1 MDGNFDAAIATAF
14 TEAVQTRG
22 ATELRASI
30 AGTADNPHAQ
40 GFLQMRNGQVSV
52 REPQVALE
60 DLNVRID
67 LTGARAT
74 VSQLT
79 GVLNGGDLTGG
90 GSVEYLRGAIAN
102 ANLDVKARDVYMNAP
117 EGLKTMSNIDINVR
131 NAGEEVV
138 VGGRVQIVDGS
149 YTEEKITRMILAKAT
164 QPKPLDLTE
173 HHSQMVENLRF
184 DIRVVTQNPIV
195 IDNSLA
201 KAEVT
206 ANLRLMGNPYEPGLS
221 GRVEIDEG
229 GELHF
234 QERTYVVDRGVIT
247 FTGER
252 TIEPN
257 LDILATTSVGGY
269 DITLRVSGET
279 GKTETTL
286 TSDPAL
292 PEPDILAL
300 LVTGKTMEEIRG
312 NEFEVASNQV
322 LSYLTGRVGSQ
333 LGRTIAGATGLST
346 VRIEPNLIA
355 SEADPSA
362 RMTLGQNITRNLEL
376 IYSMDLVNSSDQI
389 YVAEYDLSKRF
400 TTRGVRQADG
410 SFRGDFRHE
419 MRFGGLAAPRRGDRR
434 VERIVGNVNII
445 GNQLFTDEQLA
456 GKLKAKPGK
465 RYDYF
470 KIRKGLD
477 RIEDMYAKEGLLE
490 AQLRLQR
497 EQHQGVVDLNLNVN
511 PGPKVDLVFEGIAVP
526 EGLQKDIREAW
537 QRGVFDIQRGDDTR
551 RMLREWLVKEN
562 YLQSNIEYSV
572 SEANDRKR
580 VTFDINS
587 GPRFHDVKVEF
598 DGAKG
603 LTASKLRDVID
614 SQKLDHDVYVRQRR

>member
-1 MDGNFDAAIATAF
+1 
-14 TEAVQTRG
+14 
-22 ATELRASI
+22 
-30 AGTADNPHAQ
+30 
-40 GFLQMRNGQVSV
+40 
-52 REPQVALE
+52 
-60 DLNVRID
+60 
-67 LTGARAT
+67 
-74 VSQLT
+74 
-79 GVLNGGDLTGG
+79 
-90 GSVEYLRGAIAN
+90 
-102 ANLDVKARDVYMNAP
+102 
-117 EGLKTMSNIDINVR
+117 
-131 NAGEEVV
+131 
-138 VGGRVQIVDGS
+138 
-149 YTEEKITRMILAKAT
+149 
-164 QPKPLDLTE
+164 
-173 HHSQMVENLRF
+173 
-184 DIRVVTQNPIV
+184 
-195 IDNSLA
+195 
-201 KAEVT
+201 
-206 ANLRLMGNPYEPGLS
+206 MGNPYEPGLS

-376 IYSMDLVNSSDQI
+376 IIWMDLVSSSDQI
-389 YVAEYDLSKRF
+389 YVAEYDLSS
-400 TTRGVRQADG
+400 GSPLAACVRRIG

-456 GKLKAKPGK
+456 GKLKG
-465 RYDYF
+465 
-470 KIRKGLD
+470 
-477 RIEDMYAKEGLLE
+477 E
-490 AQLRLQR
+490 AR
-497 EQHQGVVDLNLNVN
+497 
-511 PGPKVDLVFEGIAVP
+511 
-526 EGLQKDIREAW
+526 
-537 QRGVFDIQRGDDTR
+537 
-551 RMLREWLVKEN
+551 
-562 YLQSNIEYSV
+562 
-572 SEANDRKR
+572 
-580 VTFDINS
+580 
-587 GPRFHDVKVEF
+587 
-598 DGAKG
+598 
-603 LTASKLRDVID
+603 
-614 SQKLDHDVYVRQRR
+614 